1 LAKDHYVV
9 RDAFITEDLAA
20 KKYEFYAQHAVD
32 PKVKGL
38 FQEIAQVQRRT
49 AQEFQQLMGQF
60 PS

>member
-1 LAKDHYVV
+1 MAKDHYIV

-20 KKYEFYAQHAVD
+20 KKYEFYAQHSVD

-49 AQEFQQLMGQF
+49 AQEFQQLVGQF